1 MNTIAQI
8 IYDNYKGEIPAEFSA
23 KTKKEREDMIRGK
36 ILQEI
41 GLSEYTDSKTF
52 RRALRENEAKVF
64 NIIEELVDRTLMDN
78 EFAKRAF
85 YNQFVEVKNLALG
98 DKNEFYVEGAN
109 ELEVSEFSG
118 NHFDLKRRRIDK
130 GQSFSVEMRNF
141 GIKIYEEL
149 ERILSGRTDLAR
161 LVVLVTEAVDKHMA
175 QLAESTFMKA
185 VNNLPA
191 EFKYTGSYDEEEIL
205 KVAAHVRAANSGVRP
220 RLIGTE
226 QALSKLVGAMPVDM
240 MSSNMKDQINGN
252 GILNVWRG
260 YELVELSPAH
270 KIGTFNFTFKPD
282 TLYFLVGDTKLVKVC
297 IEGESLI
304 KETSDYTNNADM
316 SSEYAIIYKVGTCV
330 AYSGLIGVATLQ

>member
-23 KTKKEREDMIRGK
+23 KTKKEREDLIRNQ
-36 ILQEI
+36 IFREM
-41 GLSEYTDSKTF
+41 GLDGYTDSKTF

-64 NIIEELVDRTLMDN
+64 NIIEEVVDRVLADG
-78 EFAKRAF
+78 EYAKRTF

-118 NHFDLKRRRIDK
+118 SHFELKRRRVDK

-141 GIKIYEEL
+141 GIKIYEEM
-149 ERILSGRTDLAR
+149 ERILSGRADLAR

-205 KVAAHVRAANSGVRP
+205 KVSAHVRAANSGVRP
-220 RLIGTE
+220 RFIGTE

-240 MSSNMKDQINGN
+240 MSSNMKDEINGN
-252 GILNVWRG
+252 GVLNVWKG
-260 YELVELSPAH
+260 HTLIPIEQGH
-270 KIGTFNFTFKPD
+270 QIGTFKFTMPEDKIFVMSSD
-282 TLYFLVGDTKLVKVC
+282 EKLIKLC
-297 IEGESLI
+297 LEGESMI
-304 KETSDYTNNADM
+304 KETNDYANADLTQ
-316 SSEYAIIYKVGTCV
+316 EYALIYKAGVAV
-330 AYSGLIGVATLQ
+330 AYSGLIGVITLQ